1 MVQKPSYPIKDV
13 IKEQQFEG
21 FWNGIG
27 VIKHLYGDNAVNDV
41 NKLASEDRTAAITFL
56 IASWMDKHY
65 PEKEY
70 SLIIRKAKNWLK
82 KQKGSSELP
91 TLLAAHIK

>member
-1 MVQKPSYPIKDV
+1 VQ
-13 IKEQQFEG
+13 EQQFEG
-21 FWNGIG
+21 FWNSID
-27 VIKHLYGDNAVNDV
+27 VIKNLYGENAVNVVKSLTLD
-41 NKLASEDRTAAITFL
+41 DRTAAITFL
-56 IASWMDKHY
+56 IVTWMEKHY

-82 KQKGSSELP
+82 KQKRAGELP